1 MDRMPRAGK
10 AGLILEQDKNAER
23 FLLKRSLL
31 YTFLFGFFA
40 HGFLLVNISVSH
52 DAVFDFYDAFT
63 AHQHQIGLGRI
74 LEPVYRELTASGLLM
89 PWSLGIVAF
98 FWLGIAVF
106 LVCKLFDL
114 TERMEVLL
122 TAGIMTVNIS
132 VTAVAAAYTP
142 WLAADMFALMLAVAG
157 VYFWNIYVNQSRM
170 RYLFF
175 GMAAV
180 MVSLSIYQCYLAV
193 TVVLMILLS
202 MQKLIGKDG
211 AVKVFRDGCA
221 GIGMLI
227 AGGIVYYVLM
237 KIVCGL
243 VETPLAEGYYDSVT
257 NLWDNQEPVIQRL
270 RYCLQEAAT
279 HFFAKDE
286 NIYPY
291 QVVWGVNI
299 LILAACFCLVFCL
312 LRKIWGSFTWREW
325 GLLLLLAAALP
336 FAAYMM
342 RLLNPHVHD
351 LMVYSVWLLYLLPVL
366 LWKWVFFGEERE
378 EVSAADSGGRKG
390 TAAAGYFYGVL
401 AVSLSFIIFSYIQ
414 TDNAVY
420 VKKEVESK
428 ATLSLMTEVMSE
440 VDRMEGYVPGETPVT
455 FVGDIAKV
463 LQALPG
469 TDRVKGVSGCNKP
482 TSITYPGT
490 YQAYFDHIL
499 LRDVRVDFDGAPN
512 QEDEEVM
519 QMPAY
524 PQTGYVKL
532 VDQSVVV
539 KWN

>member
-1 MDRMPRAGK
+1 MSKNVENKREGTLSQLGFQK
-10 AGLILEQDKNAER
+10 EDKL
-23 FLLKRSLL
+23 FLRNGML
-31 YTFLFGFFA
+31 YTFLLGLFA

-52 DAVFDFYDAFT
+52 DALFDFYDASA

-106 LVCKLFDL
+106 LVCKLFGL
-114 TERMEVLL
+114 SERTEILL

-142 WLAADMFALMLAVAG
+142 WLAADMFALMLAAAG
-157 VYFWNIYVNQSRM
+157 VYFWRLYAKQNRM
-170 RYLFF
+170 KYLIF

-180 MVSLSIYQCYLAV
+180 TVSLSIYQCYLAV

-202 MQKLIGKDG
+202 MQNLIRKEG
-211 AVKVFRDGCA
+211 AAKVFRDGCA
-221 GIGMLI
+221 GIGMI
-227 AGGIVYYVLM
+227 AAGGIVYYVLM
-237 KIVCGL
+237 KVVCGM

-257 NLWDNQEPVIQRL
+257 NLWDNQESIIQRL

-286 NIYPY
+286 NSYPY
-291 QVVWGVNI
+291 WAVWTVNL
-299 LILAACFCLVFCL
+299 LILAVCLGLSVRL
-312 LRKIWGSFTWREW
+312 LRQIWGSFAWREW
-325 GLLLLLAAALP
+325 LLLLLLVAALP

-366 LWKWVFFGEERE
+366 LWRWVFGEKE
-378 EVSAADSGGRKG
+378 EGASDGGGRQKS
-390 TAAAGYFYGVL
+390 TAAGYYYGVI
-401 AVSLSFIIFSYIQ
+401 AASLSFIIFSYIQ

-428 ATLSLMTEVMSE
+428 ATLSLMTEVMAE
-440 VDRMEGYVPGETPVT
+440 IDRTEGYVPGETPVT
-455 FVGDIAKV
+455 FVGDISKV

-469 TDRVKGVSGCNKP
+469 TDRVKGVSGCNKT

-499 LRDVRVDFDGAPN
+499 LRDVSVVFDGAPKG
-512 QEDEEVM
+512 EDAEVA

-524 PQTGYVKL
+524 PRTGYVKL
-532 VDQSVVV
+532 VDHVVVV

>member
-1 MDRMPRAGK
+1 MYGQNG
-10 AGLILEQDKNAER
+10 AGLL
-23 FLLKRSLL
+23 FKRSLL
-31 YTFLFGFFA
+31 YTFLLGLFA

-52 DAVFDFYDAFT
+52 DAVFDFYDAWE

-106 LVCKLFDL
+106 LVCKLFGFY
-114 TERMEVLL
+114 ERAEVLL

-157 VYFWNIYVNQSRM
+157 VCFWRLYGEQRQKKWL
-170 RYLFF
+170 LF
-175 GMAAV
+175 GALAV
-180 MVSLSIYQCYLAV
+180 TCSLSIYQCYLAV
-193 TVVLMILLS
+193 TVVLIILVS
-202 MQKLIGKDG
+202 MQNLIRKDG
-211 AVKVFRDGCA
+211 AAKAFWDGCA
-221 GIGMLI
+221 SLGMIGV
-227 AGGIVYYVLM
+227 GGIVYYVLM
-237 KIVCGL
+237 KLVSGL

-257 NLWDNQEPVIQRL
+257 NLWDNAEPIRMRL
-270 RYCLQEAAT
+270 HYCLKEAAT

-291 QVVWGVNI
+291 QAVWAVNI
-299 LILAACFCLVFCL
+299 LILGVCLCLVL
-312 LRKIWGSFTWREW
+312 LLVKRLWGSFAIRDW
-325 GLLLLLAAALP
+325 LLLLFLAAVLP

-351 LMVYSVWLLYLLPVL
+351 LMVYAVWLLYLLPLL
-366 LWKWVFFGEERE
+366 LWRWVFGNADGKEQKAGEAGKDRDDKRRQGMS
-378 EVSAADSGGRKG
+378 VGWKLYGA
-390 TAAAGYFYGVL
+390 TAVL
-401 AVSLSFIIFSYIQ
+401 LSFIIFSYIQ

-428 ATLSLMTEVMSE
+428 ATLSLMTEV
-440 VDRMEGYVPGETPVT
+440 VAQIDQVQGYVPGETAVT
-455 FVGDIAKV
+455 FVGDISKV
-463 LQALPG
+463 LQEIPG

-490 YQAYFDHIL
+490 YQAYFDNIL
-499 LRDVRVDFDGAPN
+499 LRDVKVVFEGA
-512 QEDEEVM
+512 QEKPEVLE
-519 QMPAY
+519 MPCY
-524 PQTGYVKL
+524 PQAGYVQM
-532 VDQSVVV
+532 VDSVVVV

>member
-1 MDRMPRAGK
+1 MYGQNGGSQERRADFRAG
-10 AGLILEQDKNAER
+10 GGRNEER
-23 FLLKRSLL
+23 LLLKRSLL
-31 YTFLFGFFA
+31 YTFLLGLFA

-52 DAVFDFYDAFT
+52 DAVFDFYDAYA

-106 LVCKLFDL
+106 LVCRLFGL
-114 TERMEVLL
+114 SERTEILL

-142 WLAADMFALMLAVAG
+142 WLAADMFALMLAAAG
-157 VYFWNIYVNQSRM
+157 VYFWRLYAVQSRIK
-170 RYLFF
+170 YLVF

-202 MQKLIGKDG
+202 MQNLIRKEG
-211 AVKVFRDGCA
+211 AAKVFRDGCA
-221 GIGMLI
+221 GIGMI
-227 AGGIVYYVLM
+227 AAGGIVYYVLM
-237 KIVCGL
+237 KVVCGM

-257 NLWDNQEPVIQRL
+257 NLWDNSEPVRMRL
-270 RYCLQEAAT
+270 YCCLKEAAT

-291 QVVWGVNI
+291 QMIWGVNI
-299 LILAACFCLVFCL
+299 LILLVCICLVVRL
-312 LRKIWGSFTWREW
+312 VRQKHGGWEKGER
-325 GLLLLLAAALP
+325 LLLALLTVALP

-366 LWKWVFFGEERE
+366 LRKWVFCRSGEKVLDDGEQKR
-378 EVSAADSGGRKG
+378 AAVHRKYYG
-390 TAAAGYFYGVL
+390 AIAACL
-401 AVSLSFIIFSYIQ
+401 CFIIYSYIQ

-428 ATLSLMTEVMSE
+428 ATLSLMTEVMAE
-440 VDRMEGYVPGETPVT
+440 IDRTEGYVPGETPVT
-455 FVGDIAKV
+455 FVGDISKV
-463 LQALPG
+463 LQEIPG
-469 TDRVKGVSGCNKP
+469 TDRVKGVSGCNKT

-499 LRDVRVDFDGAPN
+499 LRDVSVVFDGAPKE
-512 QEDEEVM
+512 EDAEVS
-519 QMPAY
+519 QMPSY
-524 PQTGYVKL
+524 PQTGYVKM
-532 VDQSVVV
+532 VDQVVVV